1 MILRR
6 MFAFLVLTLAVS
18 LNISPAEAQS
28 RALISLH
35 EAGQMTW
42 EKRVILQE
50 RLKKHFGFDET
61 RFLVDTTPE
70 EVPAAVKT
78 FLEEPTEENDQ
89 RLVWVSGLDKPD
101 HRSICPDATFD
112 PIKPRAT
119 SLILAPTCYSNAIL
133 IPQGARRFS
142 LGSPET
148 YKTTARIG
156 RVQVSDAPWLAHL
169 SLPADGVQFV
179 QDVDTIISKYLSQG
193 SSANLDPATLLNLL
207 RGSFDQNGSN
217 YTPSLTLFDRG
228 IDPED
233 LHPFA
238 FNVKHKPSWL
248 NRHAQKIDVR
258 LNELPFYD
266 HASAKSGSAVIL
278 YKPDTVHVL
287 RHGRNKDM
295 QFVAVNARYFG
306 WVRKNDLTF

>member
-6 MFAFLVLTLAVS
+6 IYTFLVLSLAVS
-18 LNISPAEAQS
+18 LNISPADAQS

-42 EKRVILQE
+42 EKRVTLQE
-50 RLKKHFGFDET
+50 RLKKHFGFDEV
-61 RFLVDTTPE
+61 RFLVDTTPN

-78 FLEEPTEENDQ
+78 FLEEPTEKNDQ

-101 HRSICPDATFD
+101 NRSICPDTTFD
-112 PIKPRAT
+112 PIKPSAT
-119 SLILAPTCYSNAIL
+119 SLILAPACYSNAIS

-142 LGSPET
+142 LDSPQN
-148 YKTTARIG
+148 YNTTARVG
-156 RVQVSDAPWLAHL
+156 RVQVSDVSWLAHL

-207 RGSFDQNGSN
+207 RGGFHQNGSN

-233 LHPFA
+233 LHPFT

-248 NRHAQKIDVR
+248 THHAQKIDVQ

-266 HASAKSGSAVIL
+266 HASDKSGSAVVL
-278 YKPDTVHVL
+278 YKPGTVHVL

>member
-6 MFAFLVLTLAVS
+6 IYTFLVLSLAVS
-18 LNISPAEAQS
+18 LNISPADAQS

-42 EKRVILQE
+42 EKRVTLQE
-50 RLKKHFGFDET
+50 RLKKHFGFDEV
-61 RFLVDTTPE
+61 RFLVDTTPN

-78 FLEEPTEENDQ
+78 FLEETTEENDQ

-101 HRSICPDATFD
+101 NRSICPDTTFD
-112 PIKPRAT
+112 PIKPSAT
-119 SLILAPTCYSNAIL
+119 SLILAPACYSNAIS

-142 LGSPET
+142 LDSPQI
-148 YKTTARIG
+148 YNTTARVG
-156 RVQVSDAPWLAHL
+156 RVQVSDVSWLAHL

-207 RGSFDQNGSN
+207 RGGFHQNGSN

-233 LHPFA
+233 LHPFT

-248 NRHAQKIDVR
+248 THHAQKIDVQ

-266 HASAKSGSAVIL
+266 HASDKSGSAVVL
-278 YKPDTVHVL
+278 YKPGTVHVL

>member
-6 MFAFLVLTLAVS
+6 IYTFLVLSLAVS
-18 LNISPAEAQS
+18 LNISPADAQS

-42 EKRVILQE
+42 EKRVTLQE
-50 RLKKHFGFDET
+50 RLKKHFGFDEV
-61 RFLVDTTPE
+61 RFLVDTTPN

-78 FLEEPTEENDQ
+78 FLEEPTEKNDQ

-101 HRSICPDATFD
+101 NRSICPDTTFD
-112 PIKPRAT
+112 PIKPSAT
-119 SLILAPTCYSNAIL
+119 SLILAPACYSNAIS

-142 LGSPET
+142 LDSPQN
-148 YKTTARIG
+148 YNTTARVG
-156 RVQVSDAPWLAHL
+156 RVQVSDVSWLAHL

-207 RGSFDQNGSN
+207 RGGFHQNGSN

-233 LHPFA
+233 LHPFT

-248 NRHAQKIDVR
+248 THHAQKIDVQ

-266 HASAKSGSAVIL
+266 HASDKSGSAVVL
-278 YKPDTVHVL
+278 YKPSTVHVL

>member
-6 MFAFLVLTLAVS
+6 IYTFLVLSLAVS
-18 LNISPAEAQS
+18 LNISPADAQS

-42 EKRVILQE
+42 EKRVTLQE
-50 RLKKHFGFDET
+50 RLKNQFGFDEV
-61 RFLVDTTPE
+61 RFLVDTTPN

-101 HRSICPDATFD
+101 ARSICPDTTFD
-112 PIKPRAT
+112 PIKPSAT
-119 SLILAPTCYSNAIL
+119 SLILAPACYSNVIS

-142 LGSPET
+142 LDSPQV
-148 YKTTARIG
+148 YNTTARVG
-156 RVQVSDAPWLAHL
+156 RVQVSDVSWLAHL

-207 RGSFDQNGSN
+207 RGGFHQNGSN

-233 LHPFA
+233 LHPFT
-238 FNVKHKPSWL
+238 FNANQKPSWL
-248 NRHAQKIDVR
+248 TRHAQKIDVQ

-266 HASAKSGSAVIL
+266 HASEKSGSDVIL

>member
-1 MILRR
+1 MILQS
-6 MFAFLVLTLAVS
+6 MLASFILTLTAS
-18 LNISPAEAQS
+18 LNISAAKAES

-42 EKRVILQE
+42 EKRVTLQE
-50 RLKKHFGFDET
+50 KLKNQYGFDEV
-61 RFLVDTTPE
+61 RFLVDTTPN

-89 RLVWVSGLDKPD
+89 RLVWVSGLDKPGN
-101 HRSICPDATFD
+101 RSICPDTTFD
-112 PIKPRAT
+112 PIKPSAT
-119 SLILAPTCYSNAIL
+119 SLILAPTCYSNAIS

-142 LGSPET
+142 LDSPQV
-148 YKTTARIG
+148 YNTTARVG
-156 RVQVSDAPWLAHL
+156 RVQVSDVSWLAHL
-169 SLPADGVQFV
+169 SLPADGVPFV

-193 SSANLDPATLLNLL
+193 SGANLDPAKLLNLL
-207 RGSFDQNGSN
+207 RGGFHQDGSN

-233 LHPFA
+233 LHPFT
-238 FNVKHKPSWL
+238 FNTNQKPSSL
-248 NRHAQKIDVR
+248 TRHAQKIDVH

-266 HASAKSGSAVIL
+266 HASDKSGSAVIL

>member
-6 MFAFLVLTLAVS
+6 IYTFLVLSLAVS
-18 LNISPAEAQS
+18 LNISPADAQS

-42 EKRVILQE
+42 EKRVTLQE
-50 RLKKHFGFDET
+50 RLKKHFGFDEV
-61 RFLVDTTPE
+61 RFLVDTTPN

-78 FLEEPTEENDQ
+78 FLEETTEENDQ

-101 HRSICPDATFD
+101 NRSICPDTTFD
-112 PIKPRAT
+112 PIKPSAT
-119 SLILAPTCYSNAIL
+119 SLILAPACYSNAIS

-142 LGSPET
+142 LDSPQN
-148 YKTTARIG
+148 YNTTARVG
-156 RVQVSDAPWLAHL
+156 RVQVSDVSWLAHL

-207 RGSFDQNGSN
+207 RGGFHQNGSN

-233 LHPFA
+233 LHPFT

-248 NRHAQKIDVR
+248 THHAQKIDVQ

-266 HASAKSGSAVIL
+266 HASDKSGSAVVL
-278 YKPDTVHVL
+278 YKPGTVHVL

>member
-6 MFAFLVLTLAVS
+6 IYTFLVLSLAVS
-18 LNISPAEAQS
+18 LNISPADAQS

-42 EKRVILQE
+42 EKRVTLQE
-50 RLKKHFGFDET
+50 RLKNQFGFDEV
-61 RFLVDTTPE
+61 RFLVDTTPN

-101 HRSICPDATFD
+101 NRSICPDTTFD
-112 PIKPRAT
+112 PIKPSAT
-119 SLILAPTCYSNAIL
+119 SLILAPACYSNAIS

-142 LGSPET
+142 LDSPQV
-148 YKTTARIG
+148 YNTTARVG
-156 RVQVSDAPWLAHL
+156 RVQVSDVSWLAHL

-207 RGSFDQNGSN
+207 RGGFHQNGSN

-233 LHPFA
+233 LHPFT
-238 FNVKHKPSWL
+238 FNANQKHSWL
-248 NRHAQKIDVR
+248 TRHAQKIDVQ

-266 HASAKSGSAVIL
+266 HASDKSGSAVIL